1 VRAAKAQAMKFT
13 VITPVL
19 NGGPLLRDCIESV
32 KRERRCGE
40 EVNHIILDG
49 GSTDGSVALAD
60 SLGARVIERPDL
72 SLYERLNMGFSEA
85 ADGLVTFI
93 GADDLLVEGC
103 VPRVRAAYCATGRR
117 WVAGAA
123 RWIDKDGRSLAVLRP
138 ILSSAT
144 SEQHAAVGHPLI
156 HISATWIE
164 KSFYHE
170 VGGFDPRYRIA
181 AEYDFTT
188 RALAMAPFAR
198 LTDVISAWRLTGDNL
213 SFVNRRSQAE
223 EYRAVSRAHGPR
235 NAAIRMFWRYGHR
248 ALFNLTNPEYVR
260 GKMISRV
267 SHRLGMG
274 SGIRF

>member
-1 VRAAKAQAMKFT
+1 MNFT

-32 KRERRCGE
+32 RRECSSGE
-40 EVNHIILDG
+40 KVNHIILDG
-49 GSTDGSVALAD
+49 GSTDGSVALAR
-60 SLGARVIERPDL
+60 SMHARVIERPDL
-72 SLYERLNMGFSEA
+72 SLYERLNLGFSEA

-103 VPRVRAAYCATGRR
+103 VLRVKAAYYNTGRR

-123 RWIDKDGRSLAVLRP
+123 RWIDKNGRSLAVLRP
-138 ILSSAT
+138 ILSTAT

-164 KSFYHE
+164 KSFHHE
-170 VGGFDPRYRIA
+170 VGGFDPEYRIA

-188 RALAMAPFAR
+188 RALAVAPFAR

-213 SFVNRRSQAE
+213 SLVNRGRQEE
-223 EYRAVSRAHGPR
+223 EYLAVSRAHGPR
-235 NAAIRMFWRYGHR
+235 NAAVRIFWRYGHR
-248 ALFNLTNPEYVR
+248 ILFNLSNPEYVR
-260 GKMISRV
+260 GKTMSRV
-267 SHRLGMG
+267 SHRFGIG
-274 SGIRF
+274 SGVRF